1 MHTKA
6 DKAEALFVTGLSCAQ
21 SVAAAFCEDYGVDIA
36 TGLKIA
42 CGLGGGCGLG
52 ELCGAISGG
61 ILIVGLKHGQFDL
74 TDDKSKVNC
83 RERRD
88 EFLNSFI
95 NKHKATTCRDLLG
108 FDILTEE
115 GEKKYKNLLSD
126 RAASPCVKFV
136 MDAARMLE
144 NLGY

>member
-21 SVAAAFCEDYGVDIA
+21 SVAAAFCEDYGMDIA
-36 TGLKIA
+36 TGLKIS
-42 CGLGGGCGLG
+42 CCLGGGCGLG

-61 ILIVGLKHGQFDL
+61 ALVVGLKYGQFDI
-74 TDDKSKVNC
+74 TDDKSKATC
-83 RERRD
+83 RARRD
-88 EFLNSFI
+88 EFVADFI
-95 NKHKATTCRDLLG
+95 KKHNAVTCRDLLG

-115 GEKKYKNLLSD
+115 GEKKYKSLLSD
-126 RAASPCVKFV
+126 RAASPCIKFV